1 VFADATWEREKQEPV
16 LAIRCARNA
25 FLNRRNGPTD
35 GRTNGRTDTPSY
47 RDAQAHLKINR
58 NSEYVSPFHPK
69 AKSETFPQTPSS
81 GGKTIRGK
89 NESYLAI
96 ARQKTDNNNDNT

>member
-1 VFADATWEREKQEPV
+1 VGERK
-16 LAIRCARNA
+16 
-25 FLNRRNGPTD
+25 
-35 GRTNGRTDTPSY
+35 
-47 RDAQAHLKINR
+47 KIYR

-96 ARQKTDNNNDNT
+96 ARQKTDNNNDNN